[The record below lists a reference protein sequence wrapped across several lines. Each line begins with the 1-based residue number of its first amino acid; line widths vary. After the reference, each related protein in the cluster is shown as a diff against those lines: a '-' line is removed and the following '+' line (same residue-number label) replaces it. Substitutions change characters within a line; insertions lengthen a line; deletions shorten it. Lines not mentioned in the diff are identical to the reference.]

1 VLGKAR
7 VFTPLFDKPLEGKVY
22 FRANGG
28 ARELPDAVAD
38 LHGRVHVVLVGFVD
52 AVHKKGSE
60 SSRIRTTFAKVPD
73 APVTKAI
80 VELKGGK
87 KGVLVNSANLCKV
100 PPVATVKMT
109 AQNNRAKDTSQRI
122 GTGCGEK

>member
-1 VLGKAR
+1 VLGKAK
-7 VFTPLFDKPLEGKVY
+7 VITPLFDEPLQGKVY

-38 LHGRVHVVLVGFVD
+38 LHGPVHFVLVGFLD

-60 SSRIRTTFAKVPD
+60 SSRVRTTFANVPD

-80 VELKGGK
+80 VELRGGK
-87 KGVLVNSANLCKV
+87 KGTLVNSANLCRV
-100 PPVATVKMT
+100 PPVATLKMT
-109 AQNNRAKDTSQRI
+109 AQNGRVQKLEKRMGTSCKR
-122 GTGCGEK
+122 